1 LYIKLEE
8 VLGTEEA
15 STLMEHLP
23 PVGWADVATKQDL
36 EHLRVAT
43 KQDLEHL
50 RVATKKDI
58 EHFQVT
64 TKKDLEHF
72 RVATKKDIDHLRVA
86 TKQQIETLEHS
97 LTATFRGELISMQK
111 NLVFAMIGSMV
122 SVGAL
127 AFGAAQFL

>member
-1 LYIKLEE
+1 MALDEASRHSLYIKLEE

-23 PVGWADVATKQDL
+23 PVGWAD
-36 EHLRVAT
+36 VAT